1 MPVPVNGGAAPRT
14 RRPSRAQPERSPR
27 RGDTVALVAYWIF
40 KLVLSPVFILL
51 WRVRV
56 EGRQHVPAKGA
67 AVLAANHQSFCDSL
81 FLPLVLRR
89 RVTYVAKAE
98 YFDSWKTAWFFRAA
112 GQIPIRRE
120 GGTTSQRALETA
132 CEVLRSGRL
141 LGIYPEGT
149 RAPDERLHRGHTGV
163 VRVARACG
171 VPVVPVGISG
181 TRDVQPPGRMFMRP
195 FRRVTVRFGPPMD
208 FGAGRPLGGEADG
221 SDAEDVEAKE
231 LRVLTDALMGEI
243 ATLSGQQ
250 YVDEYATRTRDRT
263 GPPLPSADA

>member
-1 MPVPVNGGAAPRT
+1 VRSIPPR
-14 RRPSRAQPERSPR
+14 
-27 RGDTVALVAYWIF
+27 DTVADVAYWVF
-40 KLVLSPVFILL
+40 KIILSPVFYLL

-56 EGRQHVPAKGA
+56 EGRDQVPTEGP

-120 GGTTSQRALETA
+120 GGTTSQRALDTA
-132 CEVLRSGRL
+132 CEVLDAGQL
-141 LGIYPEGT
+141 LGFYPEGT

-171 VPVVPVGISG
+171 APVIPVGLSG
-181 TRDVQPPGRMFMRP
+181 TRAVQPPGKMIPRP
-195 FRRVTVRFGPPMD
+195 FRTVTVRFGSPID
-208 FGAGRPLGGEADG
+208 CRSARSAGDRPGPVSADG
-221 SDAEDVEAKE
+221 GGQAGADEVEAKE
-231 LRVLTDALMGEI
+231 LRVLTDALMAAI
-243 ATLSGQQ
+243 AELSGQE
-250 YVDEYATRTRDRT
+250 YVDDYASRGKQREAR
-263 GPPLPSADA
+263 PPVAPTAS